1 MFAVPAFVVAGLAK
15 TSKYGMPFMEGEFSS
30 DPKLDNS
37 TDPFG
42 NKACVNAMCQTFGV
56 DATLHPEQRG
66 FTLLE
71 CAVFATVVRAPW
83 CHARPPPRAQVQ

>member
-37 TDPFG
+37 TDPIG

-71 CAVFATVVRAPW
+71 CAVFATVVRAFVP
-83 CHARPPPRAQVQ
+83 CSPHPRAQVQ